1 LNRVFA
7 SFSSFFFAAFSLSA
21 QTTPGPVQVTGETI
35 VVTADRITEPLDD
48 ATDSVSVITA
58 EELRRS
64 QAATVAEVLRDVAGV
79 TIVQSGSPG
88 HATSAFLRGASSS
101 QLLLLI
107 DGVEINDPFFG
118 GVDIGALLT
127 TGIERIEIV
136 RGPQSPL
143 YGSQAMAGVINVVT
157 ARGNTGAGGV
167 DGTLRAEAGSMS
179 THRQSVQL
187 SGGSGAL
194 HWSLAGGRFD
204 TAGQFVNDEFRN
216 LQGNGRVLWSLDPR
230 STLVF
235 HGLTGDSHVGIPFNG
250 PLPSLRRESESHLAV
265 GGAEYV
271 LHASP
276 LLHLETRA
284 SYADRRDEFED
295 PEDPFSRT
303 SSHDSGLARLM
314 AQNTMNIG
322 PQTITVGVEH
332 KNEDVRADSDGV
344 LALDETIRT
353 TAVYAQDKVEAGSLL
368 FTAGARVD
376 RHSRFGSH
384 TSPRL
389 SAAYRVNN
397 RWRVR
402 AAAGRAFRAPSAGEL
417 AFPFYGNPE
426 LDPETG
432 TSYEAGA
439 DLQWQRLAVSLTGFT
454 TRYRDLISFDP
465 VTFIAANIDRATV
478 HGAEL
483 SAGMSLGRA
492 WHLDAAYTHL
502 QTRDEETG
510 QPLYRRPRNLASVT
524 LSYATDTWT
533 LSGNANAV
541 GRRFETD
548 FETLT
553 DRYNGGY
560 LKIDAAG
567 SYRLRANLRVTAR
580 IENALDREYAE
591 ALAFPAAGRALHGG
605 LQFEF

>member
-1 LNRVFA
+1 MNRVFA
-7 SFSSFFFAAFSLSA
+7 SFFSLLFAAFSLSA
-21 QTTPGPVQVTGETI
+21 QTTPAPVRVTGQTI

-88 HATSAFLRGASSS
+88 HITSAFLRGASSS

-107 DGVEINDPFFG
+107 DGIEINDPFFG
-118 GVDIGALLT
+118 GADIGSLLT
-127 TGIERIEIV
+127 SGIERIEIV

-157 ARGNTGAGGV
+157 VPGNTIAGGI

-179 THRQSVQL
+179 THRESVQL
-187 SGGSGAL
+187 RGGSDAL
-194 HWSLAGGRFD
+194 HWNLAGGRFD
-204 TAGQFVNDEFRN
+204 TAGQFANDEFRN
-216 LQGNGRVLWSLDPR
+216 LQLNGRVLWNLDPR

-250 PLPSLRRESESHLAV
+250 SAPSLHRESESQLTVA
-265 GGAEYV
+265 GAEYV

-276 LLHLETRA
+276 LLHLEARA
-284 SYADRRDEFED
+284 SYADRRDAFED

-303 SSHDSGLARLM
+303 SSHDSKLARLM
-314 AQNTMNIG
+314 AQNTMIIG
-322 PQTITVGVEH
+322 PQTITFGIEH
-332 KNEDVRADSDGV
+332 KDEDVRADSDGL

-368 FTAGARVD
+368 FTAGARFD
-376 RHSRFGSH
+376 RHSRFGAH

-389 SAAYRVNN
+389 SAAYRLND

-417 AFPFYGNPE
+417 AYPFYGNPE
-426 LDPETG
+426 LDPETS
-432 TSYEAGA
+432 TSYETGA
-439 DLQWQRLAVSLTGFT
+439 DFQSPRVAVSITGFS
-454 TRYRDLISFDP
+454 TRYRDLITFDP

-483 SAGMSLGRA
+483 SAGATFGTA
-492 WHLDAAYTHL
+492 WQLDAAYTHL

-524 LSYATDTWT
+524 LSYATDAWT
-533 LSGNANAV
+533 LSGNVNAA

-548 FETLT
+548 FETFT
-553 DRYNGGY
+553 DRYNSGY
-560 LKIDAAG
+560 LKVDAAG
-567 SYRLRANLRVTAR
+567 SYRLHASLLLTAR
-580 IENALDREYAE
+580 VENVFDREYAE
-591 ALAFPAAGRALHGG
+591 ALAFPAPGRAFHGG